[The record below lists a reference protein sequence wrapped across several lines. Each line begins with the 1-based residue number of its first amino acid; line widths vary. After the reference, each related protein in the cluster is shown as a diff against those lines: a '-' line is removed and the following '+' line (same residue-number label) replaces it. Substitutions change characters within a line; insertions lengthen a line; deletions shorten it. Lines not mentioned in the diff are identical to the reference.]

1 MLFNQSSGGSLRDR
15 DVRQLE
21 PSIIK
26 RRMRPDLS
34 TGSPS
39 VLIYGVL
46 YGVPRLITLKNQ

>member
-1 MLFNQSSGGSLRDR
+1 MDR